1 MCICLWQSSFVL
13 RWPFAV
19 NRMLKSSY
27 WWTFLFARSPPSH
40 RRNSHRC
47 HALMESS
54 RPGRARCR
62 MFRPPPES
70 PTHPVEKHTSY
81 GRPRLFGWN
90 RHCFSSF
97 VGQIKSILESVL
109 NWASIGSENSKRKPR
124 GHSFE
129 LHWEKKP
136 SCLLCAKFQFMFA
149 CLSIFLGERS
159 GHKPLVSRSVIK
171 IKVQLIKK
179 FTLLNKLPQNNRVIN
194 LFLPLV
200 IGSKTVDGKNGMVFW
215 GCGSFSLVSGFFFF
229 FFFRGVV

>member
-1 MCICLWQSSFVL
+1 MCICLWQSSVVL

-81 GRPRLFGWN
+81 GRPRLFGWK

-109 NWASIGSENSKRKPR
+109 NWASIRSENSKRKPR

-136 SCLLCAKFQFMFA
+136 VVSFVLSSSLCLLVCPFSWVREVA
-149 CLSIFLGERS
+149 
-159 GHKPLVSRSVIK
+159 
-171 IKVQLIKK
+171 
-179 FTLLNKLPQNNRVIN
+179 TN
-194 LFLPLV
+194 
-200 IGSKTVDGKNGMVFW
+200 FW
-215 GCGSFSLVSGFFFF
+215 CQDLW
-229 FFFRGVV
+229 